1 MNALVVRDDIQDFIK
16 SELFTGR
23 VPYPP
28 TPYKKWFGFLYVAK
42 AEGDENTWKVGMT
55 NYIKDRTKA
64 LAREKVK
71 PPVYVW
77 SCPNVQVIETAV
89 KQVLV
94 HFTAAGGDEKA
105 EDKLEALADEDNG
118 AAIKGKYKSEIF
130 SLPFPVLIRMIRLI
144 VLYVYTR
151 EQWITSNFHYQTLH
165 KYFQLKPEGIRY
177 VDDDG
182 EKRTAAGTKVIDTR
196 VTVRYPNEE
205 EVKIKWQL
213 KQIGEL
219 KATNA
224 NDTGELKKALRTE
237 QGLLEEED
245 VPGNRVEL
253 LRRLA
258 EIVYRRN
265 VDKSEPQQKR
275 LFKAATGLNLPVPT
289 VDKLRDYA
297 KSLYI
302 DPEWYGKTYQGIVR
316 SKSSNNRYK
325 VYFYI
330 DNKATT
336 AFVYPEFI
344 IPDNSFDL
352 EAVYAECNIKWI
364 EKLIPQ
370 DEDIQR
376 LDLID
381 FGDINFGEERG
392 GQGDDIPVLS
402 SEDEDEDMEETKLK
416 F

>member
-1 MNALVVRDDIQDFIK
+1 MNALVVRDDIEDFIK

-94 HFTAAGGDEKA
+94 HFTAAGGDKKA
-105 EDKLEALADEDNG
+105 EDKMEALADEDNG
-118 AAIKGKYKSEIF
+118 AATKYRSEIF

-177 VDDDG
+177 VDDDD

-196 VTVRYPNEE
+196 VTVRYPTLD
-205 EVKIKWQL
+205 EVKIKWRL

-219 KATNA
+219 KATGA
-224 NDTGELKKALRTE
+224 KDTGELKKALTE
-237 QGLLEEED
+237 DGLLEGED
-245 VPGNRVEL
+245 VPVSRVEL
-253 LRRLA
+253 LKRLA

-265 VDKSEPQQKR
+265 LDKNEREQERS
-275 LFKAATGLNLPVPT
+275 FKDVTGKDLPVPT
-289 VDKLRDYA
+289 PDKLRKYA

-316 SKSSNNRYK
+316 SKSSNNRYE
-325 VYFYI
+325 VYFYM

-352 EAVYAECNIKWI
+352 EAVYEECKIKWK

-376 LDLID
+376 FDPID
-381 FGDINFGEERG
+381 FGDF
-392 GQGDDIPVLS
+392 IPLLS
-402 SEDEDEDMEETKLK
+402 SDDEDEGMEETKLK